1 MDFGAIP
8 PEINSARMYAGPGP
22 HSMLAAA
29 TAWNGL
35 AAELQSTASSYESVV
50 AGLTDDSWTGPSSMA
65 MEDAATPY
73 VAWLNSVAAQAEQT
87 ASQANAAAAAYQ
99 SAFAMTVPP
108 ALITANRTQL
118 ASLMATNVFG
128 QNTSAIA
135 ANEAQYGEMW
145 AQDAAAMYGYAANS
159 AAAAQVSPFAE
170 APQTTSP
177 AASGVQSAAVTQA
190 AGTAA
195 GNAQSSLSG
204 MISQALQ
211 SLSTPVSAAS
221 TDSGLSTLLTDL
233 ESALGI
239 GGTATTGVAG
249 FGSVGEGLISQL
261 LYLPAFFGAFV
272 GLDALGPVM
281 GNMETAAMTPV
292 APPADAGAAGGAEG
306 AAAGAEGGAGWAG
319 DGAGSGFAGDSGAWA
334 SAGDAP
340 SLGGMS
346 VPPNWAWSAA
356 PPPPE
361 FLLPGGALG
370 AAAGSDLGAAGLGFP
385 FAFGGLP
392 KAAAVAAAAGVGG
405 AAASKYA
412 SRLKVVARSPEA
424 GYAADDEPAASSPSR
439 RYAVPA
445 AAYTNGNG
453 NGNGNGHA
461 PPGYRAAIVYLPT
474 NGHDPAHK

>member
-22 HSMLAAA
+22 ESMLAAA

-35 AAELQSTASSYESVV
+35 AAELQSTASSYESVIT
-50 AGLTDDSWTGPSSMA
+50 GLTDDSWTGPSSMA

-195 GNAQSSLSG
+195 GNAQGSLSG
-204 MISQALQ
+204 LISQALQ
-211 SLSTPVSAAS
+211 SLATPVSAAPAAS
-221 TDSGLSTLLTDL
+221 TDSGLSTLLSGL
-233 ESALGI
+233 ENVLGLT
-239 GGTATTGVAG
+239 GTSSGTAGLSGV
-249 FGSVGEGLISQL
+249 GSGLLQDY
-261 LYLPAFFGAFV
+261 LYLPGFMGAFL
-272 GLDALGPVM
+272 GLDALAPLIA
-281 GNMETAAMTPV
+281 NAETAATTPPPPV
-292 APPADAGAAGGAEG
+292 ADEPAAAPVEGAAEG
-306 AAAGAEGGAGWAG
+306 AGGGAW
-319 DGAGSGFAGDSGAWA
+319 AGDSGAWA

-370 AAAGSDLGAAGLGFP
+370 AAAGTDLGAAGLGFP

-424 GYAADDEPAASSPSR
+424 GYAADESAAAPSR
-439 RYAVPA
+439 KYAVPA
-445 AAYTNGNG
+445 AAYT

>member
-35 AAELQSTASSYESVV
+35 AAELQSTASSYESVI

-87 ASQANAAAAAYQ
+87 ASQANSAAAAYQ

-145 AQDAAAMYGYAANS
+145 AQDSAAMYSYAANS

-190 AGTAA
+190 TGTAA

-204 MISQALQ
+204 LISQALQ
-211 SLSTPVSAAS
+211 SLATPVSATSAAS
-221 TDSGLSTLLTDL
+221 TDSGLSTLLSGL
-233 ESALGI
+233 ESALGMA
-239 GGTATTGVAG
+239 ATSTGSSRALRLG
-249 FGSVGEGLISQL
+249 RGGLISQL
-261 LYLPAFFGAFV
+261 LSSQRF
-272 GLDALGPVM
+272 
-281 GNMETAAMTPV
+281 
-292 APPADAGAAGGAEG
+292 
-306 AAAGAEGGAGWAG
+306 
-319 DGAGSGFAGDSGAWA
+319 S
-334 SAGDAP
+334 
-340 SLGGMS
+340 
-346 VPPNWAWSAA
+346 
-356 PPPPE
+356 
-361 FLLPGGALG
+361 
-370 AAAGSDLGAAGLGFP
+370 
-385 FAFGGLP
+385 
-392 KAAAVAAAAGVGG
+392 
-405 AAASKYA
+405 
-412 SRLKVVARSPEA
+412 ARSWVSTRSGP
-424 GYAADDEPAASSPSR
+424 
-439 RYAVPA
+439 
-445 AAYTNGNG
+445 
-453 NGNGNGHA
+453 
-461 PPGYRAAIVYLPT
+461 
-474 NGHDPAHK
+474 